1 MHVSV
6 KKWSAG
12 GAAGPIPIIIID
24 AIFSGCHFF
33 TNAVFLFPTLKQQ
46 RVTREHTK
54 SLKTLKIDV
63 SASSQMKKKRNRFT
77 KNGRPDWGGTEGESS
92 QHIATKNANK
102 EWEAAGG
109 YRPK

>member
-1 MHVSV
+1 MERRRGRRPHPNHHHRCNSF
-6 KKWSAG
+6 WM
-12 GAAGPIPIIIID
+12 P
-24 AIFSGCHFF
+24 FS
-33 TNAVFLFPTLKQQ
+33 TNAVFSFPTLKQQ

-102 EWEAAGG
+102 KWEAAGG